1 MRLRDIKKNNKNY
14 DISLIDLLK
23 LIDPSKNGKFIT
35 LLLSELKYSD
45 KTKHR
50 STRAADEL
58 GIDSTN
64 LNSTTLD
71 ILNLL
76 CGKLGGENLLVDM
89 IKFNELLDKGQVKNN
104 DISKYKTLND
114 ISLELVKVE
123 DALSGKKTNPKQEVL
138 FEDDE
143 YFIIKPLNL
152 DSARKYGRGTKWCT
166 SSRDA
171 NYFYDY
177 SRGVLIYIIGK
188 GNNPKYGVHFDL
200 ENYKLSWWDTIDEQ
214 VDGLLVEIPKSIK
227 EFIVEYIIEEKN
239 PNNTYFDDE
248 TFDHSAEILSGIVE
262 VLPERTWLDFV
273 GEGDNSYRNTT
284 PFTYNPDIT
293 LPVPEDIMNRL
304 DEADEGVLESLE
316 VNSPIEEVLSTKGYT
331 TTTTI
336 DSMVNKTLEYMYTM
350 NAMKNGGKIIN

>member
-1 MRLRDIKKNNKNY
+1 MRLREIKKNNKNY

-23 LIDPSKNGKFIT
+23 LMDPSKNGKFIP
-35 LLLSELKYSD
+35 LLLSELKHSD
-45 KTKHR
+45 KVHHR
-50 STRAADEL
+50 STRTADEL
-58 GIDSTN
+58 GIDSVD
-64 LNSTTLD
+64 LSSTTLD

-76 CGKLGGENLLVDM
+76 CGRLGGERLMVDL
-89 IKFNELLDKGQVKNN
+89 INFNQLLDKGQIKNS
-104 DISKYKTLND
+104 DINQYKTLND

-123 DALSGKKTNPKQEVL
+123 EELSGKKTNPKQEII
-138 FEDDE
+138 FEDDN
-143 YFIIKPLNL
+143 YLIIKPLNL

-214 VDGLLVEIPKSIK
+214 VDGLLVEIPKSLK
-227 EFIVEYIIEEKN
+227 GFIVEHITEEKN

-248 TFDHSAEILSGIVE
+248 TFNHSSEILSGDVE

-273 GEGDNSYRNTT
+273 GAGDNSYRNHPTT
-284 PFTYNPDIT
+284 GLTDEILNGLAEAEEGFLELTEGD
-293 LPVPEDIMNRL
+293 LPVEDIITSR
-304 DEADEGVLESLE
+304 
-316 VNSPIEEVLSTKGYT
+316 GYT
-331 TTTTI
+331 TTTTV
-336 DSMVNKTLEYMYTM
+336 DSMVNKTMEYMYTID
-350 NAMKNGGKIIN
+350 AMKKGGKLI